1 MYNIRPQCRGNRAN
15 ALTHTPVRC
24 TLREQER
31 PRSTGSAARILKRA
45 HMSALFSCP
54 LCWSGRRCS
63 LISHQ
68 GSGTPAPRA
77 GAPERAEVPEPC
89 QRAAGALIFSTLER
103 ATSIP
108 PRSRCRRS
116 PGHEPWSGTRTP
128 ERATPSRPEATPAP
142 GRTLR
147 SAGGCLWARG
157 RGGGAAT
164 HPPREKSFRGTPL
177 RPRAP
182 SFVRKIPIWAI
193 WELSPRNSPR
203 PWGGGRTEHERP

>member
-1 MYNIRPQCRGNRAN
+1 MTP
-15 ALTHTPVRC
+15 TPVRC
-24 TLREQER
+24 TLREQES
-31 PRSTGSAARILKRA
+31 PRSTGSAARILKRT

-54 LCWSGRRCS
+54 QCWSGRGCS

-77 GAPERAEVPEPC
+77 GA
-89 QRAAGALIFSTLER
+89 
-103 ATSIP
+103 
-108 PRSRCRRS
+108 
-116 PGHEPWSGTRTP
+116 P

-203 PWGGGRTEHERP
+203 PWRRGALNMKGRDPV